1 MDKNIM
7 VSNPEGLEKKERR
20 IFEEGIDNFHV
31 LADFDRTLTRA
42 FAGGKK
48 VPSIISVLRDYDYLD
63 EDYSKKSKALAEHYG
78 KIEMDNSIND
88 KEKKKAMN
96 KWWTKHFDLLIEKKL
111 NKKHLEKVVNDDNI
125 KFREEVPEFL
135 DFLKKKNIPL
145 VIMSSSGLGD
155 AIPMYLKKKNVF
167 YNNIHIVTNSY
178 EWDSDDNAIRVK
190 QPIIHSMNKDE
201 ASIKELPVYNELLKR
216 KNVLL
221 LGDSLGDLGM
231 IKGFQYEN
239 LVSVGFLN
247 EKIEES
253 LDKYKKNFD
262 VVITNDGNFS
272 YVNNFLKKF
281 D

>member
-1 MDKNIM
+1 MKSNIII
-7 VSNPEGLEKKERR
+7 SNSYELEEKKKKVLEA
-20 IFEEGIDNFHV
+20 GADNFHV

-42 FAGGKK
+42 FVGRKK

-155 AIPMYLKKKNVF
+155 AIPMYLEKEGML
-167 YNNIHIVTNSY
+167 YDNIHVISNLY
-178 EWDSDDNAIRVK
+178 KWDSKGNAIGIK

-201 ASIKELPVYNELLKR
+201 ASIKELFIYTSLLKR

-231 IKGFQYEN
+231 IKGFNYNN
-239 LVSVGFLN
+239 LISVGFLN

-262 VVITNDGNFS
+262 VVITNDGDFS
-272 YVNNFLKKF
+272 FVNNFLREF
-281 D
+281 N